1 MNNTSCSVSTSHTS
15 FQPSML
21 QASDHTSKQS
31 VVELI
36 DVLMKNKKKTEAKM
50 TQVLFLTV
58 TYQYV
63 PSFCPYLYFPP
74 STHAYLH
81 RPPSMWLQ

>member
-1 MNNTSCSVSTSHTS
+1 MLMNNTSCSVSTSHTS

-58 TYQYV
+58 TSLDFS
-63 PSFCPYLYFPP
+63 PLYE
-74 STHAYLH
+74 TDNLAKK
-81 RPPSMWLQ
+81 QKI